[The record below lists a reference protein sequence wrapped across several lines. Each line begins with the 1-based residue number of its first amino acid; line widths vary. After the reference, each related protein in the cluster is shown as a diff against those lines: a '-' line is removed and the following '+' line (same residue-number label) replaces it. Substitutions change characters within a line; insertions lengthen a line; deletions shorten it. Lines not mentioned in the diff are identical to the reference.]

1 MLFIYAKESKNV
13 GGSLWGKAL
22 FESST
27 ACHVSGND
35 WTASALVCRGQW
47 FDASGVLVRRSI
59 VAGIV

>member
-1 MLFIYAKESKNV
+1 MLGAA
-13 GGSLWGKAL
+13 WGKAS
-22 FESST
+22 FEYSL
-27 ACHVSGND
+27 SGND